1 MSPFV
6 CRSELQ
12 LQSVYIVVVA
22 SPGHHHLL
30 LPIVVV
36 KSGGCLVLRGGSC
49 KLLLV
54 LHLVLHLVLG
64 KRPFHLVNLIG
75 IVADLASLGC
85 R

>member
-30 LPIVVV
+30 LPIAVV
-36 KSGGCLVLRGGSC
+36 KSGGCLVLGGGSC
-49 KLLLV
+49 KLLL
-54 LHLVLHLVLG
+54 LLNLVLG
-64 KRPFHLVNLIG
+64 KRPFYLVNLVG
-75 IVADLASLGC
+75 IVADLASLRC